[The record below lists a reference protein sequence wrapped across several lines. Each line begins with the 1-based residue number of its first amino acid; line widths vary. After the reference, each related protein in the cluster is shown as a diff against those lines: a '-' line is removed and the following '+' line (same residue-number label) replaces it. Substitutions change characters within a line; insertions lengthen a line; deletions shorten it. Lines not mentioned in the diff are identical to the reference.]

1 MDDGQ
6 GLGQGLEH
14 SEPVATNQA
23 QIAPATESI
32 ANERIFK
39 QSELNEIVKKVKH
52 AAVEDYKRL
61 STQQPEYASQKY
73 AEPARNAGEQYRSSE
88 GDIRR
93 LAAEEAHRLRDEW
106 MAEARQR
113 SEADKAQK
121 IVDNFWS
128 KVAAGKEQYEDFD
141 TVTGDIEYANF
152 PNVVQILADHV
163 DNAGD
168 VLYELGRDR
177 FKMAQLEMLAE
188 KSSKDALVQARR
200 LAESIK
206 NNKVSSTVRQSRE
219 PLSQMKPSQS
229 GADSGVLTASD
240 YRRLHQQRSR

>member
-6 GLGQGLEH
+6 GLGQGLEQ
-14 SEPVATNQA
+14 SEPVANSQA

-32 ANERIFK
+32 TNERLFK

-73 AEPARNAGEQYRSSE
+73 SEPSRNASDQRSHESE
-88 GDIRR
+88 IRR
-93 LAAEEAHRLRDEW
+93 LAAEEAQRLRDEW
-106 MAEARQR
+106 LADAKQR
-113 SEADKAQK
+113 SEADSAQK
-121 IVDNFWS
+121 IVNNFWN
-128 KVAAGKEQYEDFD
+128 KVAAGKESYEDFD
-141 TVTGDIEYANF
+141 AVTGDIEYPNF
-152 PNVVQILADHV
+152 PNVVQILAEHL

-188 KSSKDALVQARR
+188 RSPKDALTQARR

-206 NNKVSSTVRQSRE
+206 NNKSSANARQSRE
-219 PLSQMKPSQS
+219 PLNQMRPSQS
-229 GADSGVLTASD
+229 GADSGVMSVGD
-240 YRRLHQQRSR
+240 YRKKYRGI